1 MRIYH
6 NISAVFANRQLY
18 NTNLELSRSIE
29 KLSSGVRINR
39 ASDDPAGL
47 AISEKMRSQIRGL
60 YQAGRNSEDAISF
73 IQTAE
78 GALQE
83 VHSILHR
90 IRELAIQSAN
100 GIYTTE
106 DRAQMEVEVSQLLQE
121 IDRIST
127 STEFNKFKILNG
139 SRVSI
144 QFHIGAN
151 ADQSVKMMVGTMNTQ
166 SLGIKA
172 LTLSTPESSNSA
184 LSYVDKAVNTVSF
197 QRAQLGASQARL
209 EHTVKS
215 LAVAHENML
224 AAESRVR
231 DTDFASEIIQFTK
244 NKLLMQT
251 GTAMLAQANL
261 NPQTVLELLK

>member
-39 ASDDPAGL
+39 AGDDPAGL

-60 YQAGRNSEDAISF
+60 YQAGRNAQDAISF

-90 IRELAIQSAN
+90 IRELSIQSAN
-100 GIYTTE
+100 GIYTAE
-106 DRAQMEVEVSQLLQE
+106 DRLQMQVEVSQLLQE

-127 STEFNKFKILNG
+127 SAEFNKFKILDG
-139 SRVSI
+139 SRLSI
-144 QFHIGAN
+144 KFHIGAN
-151 ADQSVKMMVGTMNTQ
+151 ADQSVKVLVGTMNTQ
-166 SLGIKA
+166 SLGLKDFS
-172 LTLSTPESSNSA
+172 LSTPEKANS
-184 LSYVDKAVNTVSF
+184 LLGSVDKAVNSISW

-209 EHTVKS
+209 EHSVKS

-231 DTDFASEIIQFTK
+231 DTDFAEEIVQFTK
-244 NKLLMQT
+244 NKLLIQT
-251 GTAMLAQANL
+251 STAMLAQANL